1 MDFTGPFPPRSL
13 LARSNQSVSSRLS
26 DYEIPRSL
34 PGDYHP
40 LERNPIFNTIAL
52 NNSPDI
58 NLNIVA
64 SAAQDEDS
72 SLDPKKSALE
82 TLFESRPRPP
92 NSSTFPVLKLK
103 GIPWDTT
110 IAEIHDLFPE
120 ILIPHG
126 HRYPYF
132 TECVHIIMDRNTGKT
147 LNECYVEFPTNESYK
162 YAISIKHK
170 LILRERRIY
179 TEKSTQAELN
189 RALFPKYY
197 VKEGELPDIEIGGT
211 FVTREE
217 IASLL
222 NTSRTIRS
230 RIPGRLYKCV
240 ERPFET
246 IISILSKVS
255 WYNPTS
261 ISTIQRDHIF
271 EMVKRKSPQSLIITV
286 AVEAAKSTN
295 NKDYNGVI
303 DRVIRAA
310 LCVPLFTE
318 KQMQCPKDLLR
329 YVYTPEEEEGGVTQ
343 KMIDS
348 ITSIERSKPVWP
360 STPSRPNLISGA
372 TFQTSNILGESK
384 LKEALQNLTL
394 SERKL
399 AQTVDSYNKLWS
411 EYKLMEKD
419 LEAVKARYTTLQQHF
434 AVLEQFCCEI
444 YSKAGKPA
452 NRSDFVNEGSS
463 TQGNFRRN
471 IKRWENHAIPQQP
484 LKQRLND
491 NYLTGDEN
499 YLAKFLDSP
508 IHLPEIH
515 PSQWVGSTYRN
526 SREYTVGKTNKIPA
540 VNFNPFEPKN
550 ILSNVSQTSVSN
562 PVTDQHTMNWLSSQY
577 GLPKF

>member
-13 LARSNQSVSSRLS
+13 LARSNQRLS

-126 HRYPYF
+126 HHYPYF

-189 RALFPKYY
+189 RAF
-197 VKEGELPDIEIGGT
+197 
-211 FVTREE
+211 
-217 IASLL
+217 
-222 NTSRTIRS
+222 

-271 EMVKRKSPQSLIITV
+271 EMVKL

-444 YSKAGKPA
+444 YSKAGKPT

-550 ILSNVSQTSVSN
+550 ILTNVSQNSVSN